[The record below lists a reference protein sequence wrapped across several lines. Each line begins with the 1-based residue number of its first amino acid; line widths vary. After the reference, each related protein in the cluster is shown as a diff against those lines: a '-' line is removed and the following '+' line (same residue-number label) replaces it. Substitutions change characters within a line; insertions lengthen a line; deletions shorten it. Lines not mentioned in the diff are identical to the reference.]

1 MSDGISNDIRRAGVT
16 GVAPSHSGGFRV
28 RNASILASAV
38 TLCLMMSACGEGNS
52 SAGAEGANEAH
63 KIAYLTASSANTWL
77 SESGKT
83 IEQVASENNA
93 EVTEFDAQ
101 FKPADQT
108 KQIQDVIASGQYD
121 GIIVVAVDGA
131 AVIPDIELAVEEG
144 IEVVVMNQI
153 VGDKLDTAEPQVDG
167 VAASVLAPP
176 EANGERLGELTKR
189 ACADLDPC
197 NVVYFYGI
205 KGLPAD
211 TAFRDG
217 FDRST
222 ASDSN
227 ITVVAEPEG
236 KFLGAE
242 ESLKAMQ
249 DVLQRG
255 IDVDVVVGADQSI
268 QGTLL
273 ALSDAKHAGDV
284 KLIGYGG
291 SKPAIEGIKN
301 GTWFGDVFAAPRTEA
316 ELATKALF
324 QAMEDGTD
332 AGGTDATATFPDNGL
347 VTAENVSKFEAQWAG

>member
-1 MSDGISNDIRRAGVT
+1 MNEQNAKRIRRT
-16 GVAPSHSGGFRV
+16 GIMV
-28 RNASILASAV
+28 SAV
-38 TLCLMMSACGEGNS
+38 TLCSMMSACAADDSSDGAGETRQ
-52 SAGAEGANEAH
+52 
-63 KIAYLTASSANTWL
+63 IAYLTASSANTWL

-83 IEQVASENNA
+83 IKQVASESNA

-108 KQIQDVIASGQYD
+108 KQIQDVIASGRYD
-121 GIIVVAVDGA
+121 GIIIAAVDGVA
-131 AVIPDIELAVEEG
+131 IIPDIELAIAEG

-153 VGDKLDTAEPQVDG
+153 VGTDLDTADPQVDG

-176 EANGERLGELTKR
+176 EANGERLGELTKQ
-189 ACADLDPC
+189 ACAELDPC

-217 FDRST
+217 FNRST

-255 IDVDVVVGADQSI
+255 VDVDVVVGADQSV
-268 QGTLL
+268 QGAKL
-273 ALSDAKHAGDV
+273 ALADANHAGDV

-291 SKPAIEGIKN
+291 SEPAIEGIKN
-301 GTWFGDVFAAPRTEA
+301 GTWFGGVYAAPRAEAEFATEA
-316 ELATKALF
+316 LLKAM
-324 QAMEDGTD
+324 QDGTES
-332 AGGTDATATFPDNGL
+332 GGTDATATFPDNGL
-347 VTAENVSKFEAQWAG
+347 VTAENVSEFEAQWAG